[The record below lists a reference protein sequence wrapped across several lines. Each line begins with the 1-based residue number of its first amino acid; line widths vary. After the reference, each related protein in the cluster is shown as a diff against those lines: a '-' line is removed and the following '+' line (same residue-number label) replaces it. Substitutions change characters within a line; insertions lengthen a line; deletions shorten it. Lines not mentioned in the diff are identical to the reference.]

1 MTRRE
6 TSSPGSQLPIP
17 GMAKLGPSS
26 KWEECTSVSKQG
38 VHGALSW
45 WLGHD
50 SHLASSGLLYSTQSK
65 CRCCLAISGYHA
77 CSSTLSRPQHVPL

>member
-17 GMAKLGPSS
+17 GVAKLGPSS
-26 KWEECTSVSKQG
+26 KWEEYTSVSKQG

-45 WLGHD
+45 
-50 SHLASSGLLYSTQSK
+50 
-65 CRCCLAISGYHA
+65 
-77 CSSTLSRPQHVPL
+77 